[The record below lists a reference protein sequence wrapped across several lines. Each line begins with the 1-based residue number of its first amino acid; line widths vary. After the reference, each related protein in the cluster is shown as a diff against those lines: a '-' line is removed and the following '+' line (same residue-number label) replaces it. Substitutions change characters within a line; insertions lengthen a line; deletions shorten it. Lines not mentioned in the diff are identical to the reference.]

1 MGAVSV
7 PLTKTLANTILLKGP
22 FGGGKTMKYIGI
34 FMLVSCLSV
43 SLHAYQTKGGGNRAN
58 FNGAT
63 QGQSVGQ
70 EPRAFSN
77 YQNRGWGQG
86 VQTQAVQT
94 NVAGSSVAD
103 FEKKPLGKTQAAAQV
118 APKPAASAPQQT
130 SGVAVQPS
138 TATAAQVPGAADA
151 AAMMQQVQGMMNSMG
166 GNLPTGNGMPDLS
179 ALMGGAA
186 APASAPAKK

>member
-1 MGAVSV
+1 
-7 PLTKTLANTILLKGP
+7 
-22 FGGGKTMKYIGI
+22 MKYIGI

-94 NVAGSSVAD
+94 SVAGSSVAD
-103 FEKKPLGKTQAAAQV
+103 FEKKPLGKTQVTTQAT
-118 APKPAASAPQQT
+118 APKPVASTPQQAT
-130 SGVAVQPS
+130 GVAVQSS